1 MSQFTDQLNR
11 IERKLDHLTSLSTY
25 LFRLELK
32 MNSELQTALDSITA
46 TVAAV
51 TSVDD
56 SAKALVDSIPQLIA
70 DAVSKV
76 VANGVDPAQLQA
88 ITDLQAAL
96 VQHSGPLAASV
107 TANTP
112 AAPTP

>member
-1 MSQFTDQLNR
+1 VNDILNR
-11 IERKLDHLTSLSTY
+11 IERKLDYLISISTS

-32 MNSELQTALDSITA
+32 MNSDLQTAIDNIKA
-46 TVAAV
+46 TVTAV

-76 VANGVDPAQLQA
+76 VANGVDPSQLQA

-96 VQHSGPLAASV
+96 TQHSGALAASV

-112 AAPTP
+112 AATP